1 MPRSP
6 EWARFFAPGPV
17 SSQVS
22 TAARSCAGFTRWQ
35 GHHTVLMAGFSD
47 HHFVRHRP
55 QTQYRLHSNLRS
67 QHHQAVFKPWVIAAP
82 GCVQT
87 LGHSSPRLCS
97 NLGSQHHQTAPWVTA
112 APGCVHTLLALFGQS
127 SHWLDNPS
135 APLCH
140 CDRSHCIILTQ
151 PQSALWAVAGS
162 LAS

>member
-97 NLGSQHHQTAPWVTA
+97 NLGSQQPQAVFKPWVTA
-112 APGCVHTLLALFGQS
+112 S
-127 SHWLDNPS
+127 SDCSLGHSS
-135 APLCH
+135 ARLC
-140 CDRSHCIILTQ
+140 SH
-151 PQSALWAVAGS
+151 VAGS
-162 LAS
+162 LWPEFSLARQSECSALSL